1 MVVLI
6 GVSVN
11 CGRIDS
17 NELVVMPV
25 PVARE
30 DGNSRD
36 RPPRTID
43 GVHPEHGDLD
53 QAVKVSG
60 LAVAACGRCV
70 RGARSP
76 IVNQRTNAIIR
87 DYEQRQRRWRRQR
100 SNTKQSAIELQN
112 TECYTRTNTHDR
124 S

>member
-6 GVSVN
+6 VVSVN

-30 DGNSRD
+30 DSNPRD
-36 RPPRTID
+36 RPPRTVD

-70 RGARSP
+70 RGHQSSTN
-76 IVNQRTNAIIR
+76 VRTQLYEI
-87 DYEQRQRRWRRQR
+87 YEQRRGGGGGGGGNI
-100 SNTKQSAIELQN
+100 S
-112 TECYTRTNTHDR
+112 TRNNQQ
-124 S
+124 